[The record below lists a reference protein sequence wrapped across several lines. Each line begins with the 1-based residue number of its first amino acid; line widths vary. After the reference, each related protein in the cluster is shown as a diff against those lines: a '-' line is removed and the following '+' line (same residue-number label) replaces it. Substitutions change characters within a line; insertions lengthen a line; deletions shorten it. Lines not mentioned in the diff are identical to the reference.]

1 MTDDNASTNGTE
13 TDDGSAGQPRTDP
26 PTSTRTSGGGN
37 VLAGIALALAIAAAG
52 VTGYLWYQVQ
62 IEQRL
67 AQSDALTDIKN
78 TVNTANV
85 NVTALEKEIDAL
97 REQQRDLG
105 ARIDTQVQ
113 ARLDELSS
121 QQNTLAERSEALSD
135 SIEKVYEDL
144 DRSLDSWAIEEVE
157 QLLRIANHSL
167 QLSGDVS
174 TAIAGL
180 ELADRRLE
188 EIANPAFLPVR
199 ERLADNIAALKSL
212 NPVDTAGLSL
222 RLSGMAGKVE
232 GLPVDE
238 TTQRPIVGGSAES
251 EGAGSAEPGDESN
264 RWLEAGGE
272 LLQDLGKLVRIQN
285 IEEPAKP
292 LLAPDQRYFLYN
304 NLRLMFA
311 GAQIAVLR
319 KDTATFRENLEQAA
333 GWIRDYFDTG
343 HQGVQQLLSDVESMS
358 GKELS
363 PELPD
368 ISGSLIE
375 LQQAKR
381 RMASQ

>member
-1 MTDDNASTNGTE
+1 MTDDNASTNGTG
-13 TDDGSAGQPRTDP
+13 TDDGSAGQPRTEP
-26 PTSTRTSGGGN
+26 PTPSKASGGGK
-37 VLAGIALALAIAAAG
+37 VLAGIALVLAIAAAG

-67 AQSDALTDIKN
+67 AQSEALTDVRN
-78 TVNTANV
+78 SVNTANV
-85 NVTALEKEIDAL
+85 NVTALEKELDAL

-121 QQNTLAERSEALSD
+121 QQNTLAERSEALSG

-144 DRSLDSWAIEEVE
+144 DRSLDSWALEEVE

-174 TAIAGL
+174 TAVAGL

-188 EIANPAFLPVR
+188 ELANPAFLPVR
-199 ERLADNIAALKSL
+199 ERLADNITALKSL
-212 NPVDTAGLSL
+212 DPVDTPGLSL
-222 RLSGMAGKVE
+222 RLAGMAAKVE
-232 GLPVDE
+232 GLPLDE

-251 EGAGSAEPGDESN
+251 EDAGSADPGAESN
-264 RWLEAGGE
+264 RWLDAGGE
-272 LLQDLGKLVRIQN
+272 LLQDLSKLVRIQN

-304 NLRLMFA
+304 NLRLMFS
-311 GAQIAVLR
+311 GAQIAALR

-358 GKELS
+358 GNELS

-368 ISGSLIE
+368 ISGSLNE

>member
-1 MTDDNASTNGTE
+1 MTDDNASTNGTG
-13 TDDGSAGQPRTDP
+13 TDDGSAGQPRTVP
-26 PTSTRTSGGGN
+26 PSSGKAPGGGK
-37 VLAGIALALAIAAAG
+37 VLASIALVLAIAAAG

-67 AQSDALTDIKN
+67 AQSEALTDIKN
-78 TVNTANV
+78 SVNTANV
-85 NVTALEKEIDAL
+85 NVTALEKELNAL

-105 ARIDTQVQ
+105 ARIDTQIE

-121 QQNTLAERSEALSD
+121 QQNTLAERSDALSD
-135 SIEKVYEDL
+135 SVEKVYEDL
-144 DRSLDSWAIEEVE
+144 DRSLDSWALEEVE

-174 TAIAGL
+174 TAVAGL

-199 ERLADNIAALKSL
+199 ERLADNITALKSL
-212 NPVDTAGLSL
+212 DPVDTAGLSL
-222 RLSGMAGKVE
+222 RLSGMAAKVE
-232 GLPVDE
+232 GLPLDE
-238 TTQRPIVGGSAES
+238 TTQRPIVGGSADS
-251 EGAGSAEPGDESN
+251 EDAGSAEPGGESN
-264 RWLEAGGE
+264 RWLDAGGE
-272 LLQDLGKLVRIQN
+272 LLQDLSKLVRIQN

-292 LLAPDQRYFLYN
+292 LLAPEQRYFLYN
-304 NLRLMFA
+304 NLRLMFS
-311 GAQIAVLR
+311 GAQIAALR

-333 GWIRDYFDTG
+333 GWIREYFDTG

-358 GKELS
+358 GNELS

-368 ISGSLIE
+368 ISGSLNE

>member
-1 MTDDNASTNGTE
+1 MTDDNASTNGTG
-13 TDDGSAGQPRTDP
+13 TDDGSAGQPRTVP
-26 PTSTRTSGGGN
+26 PSSGKAPGGGK
-37 VLAGIALALAIAAAG
+37 VLASIALVLAIAAAG

-67 AQSDALTDIKN
+67 AQSEALTDIKN
-78 TVNTANV
+78 SVNTANV
-85 NVTALEKEIDAL
+85 NVTALEKELNAL

-105 ARIDTQVQ
+105 ARIDTQVE

-121 QQNTLAERSEALSD
+121 QQNTLAERSDALSD
-135 SIEKVYEDL
+135 SVEKVYEDL
-144 DRSLDSWAIEEVE
+144 DRSLDSWALEEVE

-174 TAIAGL
+174 TAVAGL

-199 ERLADNIAALKSL
+199 ERLADNITALKSL
-212 NPVDTAGLSL
+212 DPVDTAGLSL
-222 RLSGMAGKVE
+222 RLSGMAAKVE
-232 GLPVDE
+232 GLPLDE
-238 TTQRPIVGGSAES
+238 TTQRPIAGGSAES
-251 EGAGSAEPGDESN
+251 EDAGSAEPGGESN
-264 RWLEAGGE
+264 RWLDAGGE
-272 LLQDLGKLVRIQN
+272 LLQDLSKLVRIQN

-292 LLAPDQRYFLYN
+292 LLAPEQRYFLYN
-304 NLRLMFA
+304 NLRLMFS
-311 GAQIAVLR
+311 GAQIAALR

-333 GWIRDYFDTG
+333 GWIREYFDTG

-358 GKELS
+358 GNELS

-368 ISGSLIE
+368 ISGSLNE